1 MEAMYD
7 ALAPYYDELNSE
19 IDCERW
25 ADFIDRRILEFAP
38 QFHKKGAIVCDLGCG
53 TGAITLPLAAR
64 GYSMIGIDL
73 SHEML
78 SVAAERAREAG
89 EDILFLS
96 ADMCDF
102 DLYGTVAVFTA
113 CLDAVNHLTEKGA
126 LDAMLSRVSLFLERG
141 GLFIFDVNTKR
152 KFETVYRDKTY
163 AFETDGAFVVWESDY
178 SEKSKRADFRITL
191 FEQQGDGSY
200 LRSEERRS
208 ERMYTLRTLKS
219 AAKRHGLQL
228 LAVYDEQF
236 EKTEEN
242 NGETDRMHIVLS
254 RV

>member
-1 MEAMYD
+1 
-7 ALAPYYDELNSE
+7 
-19 IDCERW
+19 
-25 ADFIDRRILEFAP
+25 
-38 QFHKKGAIVCDLGCG
+38 
-53 TGAITLPLAAR
+53 
-64 GYSMIGIDL
+64 
-73 SHEML
+73 ML

-254 RV
+254 HV